1 MAGKPKPFSY
11 ELPGQ
16 WNQAPVTLIFSEKIR
31 HEGWGKRTIQRL
43 NETWGHQENAVLRTW
58 SWCKQGWLHSS
69 NQTDCWLTTRDSTT
83 VLLKETL
90 IPFQLFVVASLILIV
105 LQDLIH
111 CSNICFVLWIDSVL
125 AKKKNQIK
133 NHIVGKQKCTVVWP
147 IIISYYTGSIV
158 VCKKCLWLWM
168 ACVKIIYITS
178 IITSFQSKRDG
189 ML

>member
-11 ELPGQ
+11 QLPGQ

-31 HEGWGKRTIQRL
+31 HDGWGKRTIQRL

-90 IPFQLFVVASLILIV
+90 ITFQLFIVASLILIV

-125 AKKKNQIK
+125 AKKKSNKKSYCGETEVYSSMANHNQLLHRI
-133 NHIVGKQKCTVVWP
+133 H
-147 IIISYYTGSIV
+147 SS
-158 VCKKCLWLWM
+158 L
-168 ACVKIIYITS
+168 
-178 IITSFQSKRDG
+178 
-189 ML
+189 

>member
-16 WNQAPVTLIFSEKIR
+16 WNQAPVTLIFSDKIR
-31 HEGWGKRTIQRL
+31 HEGWRKRTIQRL
-43 NETWGHQENAVLRTW
+43 NEACGLQENAVLRTW

-69 NQTDCWLTTRDSTT
+69 NQTDCWLTTRDT

-90 IPFQLFVVASLILIV
+90 ITFQLFVVV
-105 LQDLIH
+105 
-111 CSNICFVLWIDSVL
+111 CVLWIDSVL
-125 AKKKNQIK
+125 AKKNQIK
-133 NHIVGKQKCTVVWP
+133 NHIVGKQKSTVVWP
-147 IIISYYTGSIV
+147 IIISYYTGSVV
-158 VCKKCLWLWM
+158 VCKKCLSLWM